1 MLKCLLKK
9 IKMKITLK
17 LKIHFSFYNNCLL
30 QKFEN
35 YLIAKSLQDL
45 KKRSKGWINRVQ
57 MDNSNI
63 HMIYVLLDGVGDLPH
78 PDLDGKTPL
87 EAANTP
93 TLDKIA
99 SNGTIGEVISVGKGI
114 APESDI
120 AVFNMLGYKFE
131 HADYAG
137 RGVIEAIGVGIDF
150 KDGDLALRGNYSTL
164 DENEVITDRRAGRHI
179 EKEDADGI
187 AKELEEKIQFSIPD
201 TKIVVAPTI
210 GHRVTVRIRAPSKK
224 LSSRITNTDP
234 AYSNIG
240 GMGVAKAVG
249 DFLKVEKCLPLED
262 VEDAKITSNLVNE
275 FSEQSINIMKNS
287 DINKKRK
294 EQNKKQLSCI
304 LLRDAGNKYPD
315 VPPINE
321 KHEMKFSCIVDMPVE
336 LGISEVLKMK
346 AFEAGGLTDYE
357 EKAKVAAKA
366 METHNAIYVHLKGPD
381 EFGHDGDAIGK
392 MKNIEEIDQRF
403 FKTLVENI
411 DSSNVAIIISADHST
426 PCINKGHSDD
436 PVPVV
441 VSADFI
447 KNDGTTRMTE
457 EQAKKGSIGLLQG
470 AEVVTKSLELIRSQ
484 IKPNH

>member
-1 MLKCLLKK
+1 
-9 IKMKITLK
+9 
-17 LKIHFSFYNNCLL
+17 
-30 QKFEN
+30 
-35 YLIAKSLQDL
+35 
-45 KKRSKGWINRVQ
+45 
-57 MDNSNI
+57 MDNSDI
-63 HMIYVLLDGVGDLPH
+63 RMIYVLLDGVGDLPH

-87 EAANTP
+87 EAASTP

-120 AVFNMLGYKFE
+120 AVFNMLGYKFD
-131 HADYAG
+131 HTGYVG
-137 RGVIEAIGVGIDF
+137 RGVIEAIGIGIDF

-164 DENEVITDRRAGRHI
+164 NEEGIIIDRRAGRQI

-187 AKELEEKIQFSIPD
+187 AKEIEEKIKFSHPD
-201 TKIVVAPTI
+201 ISVVVSPTI
-210 GHRVTVRIRAPSKK
+210 GHRVTVRIRANSRK
-224 LSSRITNTDP
+224 LSSKITNTDP

-249 DFLKVEKCLPLED
+249 DFLKIEKCLTLEET
-262 VEDAKITSNLVNE
+262 EDSKFTANLVNR
-275 FSEQSINIMKNS
+275 FSEQSINIMKES
-287 DINKKRK
+287 KINKKRQ

-315 VPPINE
+315 LIPINE
-321 KHEMKFSCIVDMPVE
+321 KYAMKFSCIVDMPVE

-346 AFEAGGLTDYE
+346 TFEAGGLTDYE
-357 EKAKVAAKA
+357 EKASVAAKA
-366 METHNAIYVHLKGPD
+366 METQNAIYVHLKGPD

-392 MKNIEEIDQRF
+392 MKNIEEIDHRF

-411 DSSNVAIIISADHST
+411 DSSKVAIIISADHST

-436 PVPVV
+436 PVPIL
-441 VSADFI
+441 VSGDFI

-470 AEVVTKSLELIRSQ
+470 AEVVPKALELIKSQ
-484 IKPNH
+484 T

>member
-1 MLKCLLKK
+1 
-9 IKMKITLK
+9 
-17 LKIHFSFYNNCLL
+17 
-30 QKFEN
+30 
-35 YLIAKSLQDL
+35 
-45 KKRSKGWINRVQ
+45 
-57 MDNSNI
+57 
-63 HMIYVLLDGVGDLPH
+63 MIYVLLDGVGDLPH

-87 EAANTP
+87 QAANTP

-120 AVFNMLGYKFE
+120 AVFNMLGYKFK

-137 RGVIEAIGVGIDF
+137 RGVIEAIGIGIDF

-164 DENEVITDRRAGRHI
+164 NDEEIITDRRAGRHI
-179 EKEDADGI
+179 EKEDADGV
-187 AKELEEKIQFSIPD
+187 AKEIEEKIKLSSPD
-201 TKIVVAPTI
+201 ISVVVAPTI
-210 GHRVTVRIRAPSKK
+210 GHRVTVRIRKESQK

-234 AYSNIG
+234 AYANIG

-249 DFLKVEKCLPLED
+249 DFLKIEKCLPLED
-262 VEDAKITSNLVNE
+262 TEDSKFTANLVNE
-275 FSEQSINIMKNS
+275 FSEKSIEIMKNS
-287 DINKKRK
+287 KINKKRQ
-294 EQNKKQLSCI
+294 EENKKQLSCI

-315 VPPINE
+315 VSPINE
-321 KHEMKFSCIVDMPVE
+321 KYAMNFSCIVDMPVE
-336 LGISEVLKMK
+336 LGISKVLKMK

-357 EKAKVAAKA
+357 EKARVAANA
-366 METHNAIYVHLKGPD
+366 METQNSIYVHLKGPD

-411 DSSNVAIIISADHST
+411 DSSKVAIIISADHST

-436 PVPVV
+436 PVPVL
-441 VSADFI
+441 VSGDFI

-457 EQAKKGSIGLLQG
+457 EQAKKGNIGLLQG
-470 AEVVTKSLELIRSQ
+470 AEVVSIALELIKSQ
-484 IKPNH
+484 I

>member
-1 MLKCLLKK
+1 MNNSD
-9 IKMKITLK
+9 
-17 LKIHFSFYNNCLL
+17 IH
-30 QKFEN
+30 
-35 YLIAKSLQDL
+35 I
-45 KKRSKGWINRVQ
+45 
-57 MDNSNI
+57 
-63 HMIYVLLDGVGDLPH
+63 IYVLLDGVGDLPH

-99 SNGTIGEVISVGKGI
+99 SNGAIGEVISVGKGI

-120 AVFNMLGYKFE
+120 AVFNMLGYKFDHTE
-131 HADYAG
+131 YAG
-137 RGVIEAIGVGIDF
+137 RGVIEAIGIGVDF
-150 KDGDLALRGNYSTL
+150 KDGDLALRGNFSTL
-164 DENEVITDRRAGRHI
+164 NEEEVIIDRRAGRQI

-187 AKELEEKIQFSIPD
+187 AREIE
-201 TKIVVAPTI
+201 TKIKFSNPNTSVVVSPTI
-210 GHRVTVRIRAPSKK
+210 GHRVTIRIRTDSQK
-224 LSSRITNTDP
+224 LSSKITNTDP

-249 DFLKVEKCLPLED
+249 DFLKIEKCLPIED
-262 VEDAKITSNLVNE
+262 TEDSKFTANLVNE
-275 FSEQSINIMKNS
+275 FSEQSIKIMRES
-287 DINKKRK
+287 TINKKRK

-321 KHEMKFSCIVDMPVE
+321 KHDMQFSCIVDMPVE

-357 EKAKVAAKA
+357 EKARVAAKA
-366 METHNAIYVHLKGPD
+366 METQNSIYVHLKGPD

-403 FKTLVENI
+403 FKTLIENI
-411 DSSNVAIIISADHST
+411 DSSRVAIVISADHST

-441 VSADFI
+441 VSGDFI

-457 EQAKKGSIGLLQG
+457 DQAKKGSIGLLQG
-470 AEVVTKSLELIRSQ
+470 AEVVSKSIELIKSQ
-484 IKPNH
+484 I